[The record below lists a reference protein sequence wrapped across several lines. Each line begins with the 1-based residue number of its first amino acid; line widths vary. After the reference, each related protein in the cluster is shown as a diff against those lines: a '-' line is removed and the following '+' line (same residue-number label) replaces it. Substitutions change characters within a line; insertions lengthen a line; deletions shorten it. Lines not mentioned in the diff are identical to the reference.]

1 MTPASA
7 MRLRLVADDLTGA
20 LDTAARFAADAPVP
34 VYWEP
39 PRAVAGAVAIDSG
52 TREMPREAAR
62 ARVAAIAAAL
72 PKDPDALFYAKL
84 DSLLRGHAAAEIAA
98 WIGALRPA
106 ACLIAPAFPYQ
117 GRITRDARQIA
128 RDGDAWAPVPA
139 DLAAD
144 LADEGLIVQRRRA
157 GETAPTGISLWDA
170 ETDADL
176 AAIAAAGRALPGPV
190 LWCGS
195 GGLAAALA
203 GSAPA
208 DGGLPAALP
217 RPLLGLF
224 GTDHPATAAQLAAC
238 GAPVIPPSAGD
249 VAARLF
255 SEGLALVRS
264 SLPAGLSRE
273 TAARRIAAA
282 FADLANH
289 LPPPATLLVSGGE
302 TLRALCGALAAR
314 RLDLTGQILPGI
326 PRAVLRGGRWDG
338 VGVVSKSGAFGAPEL
353 LRDLLFPT
361 PKRKEAS
368 R

>member
-1 MTPASA
+1 MTSASG

-20 LDTAARFAADAPVP
+20 LDTAARFAAHGPVP

-39 PRAVAGAVAIDSG
+39 PGAADGSVAIDSG
-52 TREMPREAAR
+52 TREMPRDAAR
-62 ARVAAIAAAL
+62 ARVSAIAAAL
-72 PKDPDALFYAKL
+72 PKQPGDLFYAKL

-98 WIGALRPA
+98 WLGALRPT

-117 GRITRDARQIA
+117 GRITRGSRQMM
-128 RDGDAWAPVPA
+128 RDGGDWKPVA
-139 DLAAD
+139 TDLAAD

-157 GETAPTGISLWDA
+157 GDSAPTGISLWDA
-170 ETDADL
+170 ETDSDL

-203 GSAPA
+203 GPGPA
-208 DGGLPAALP
+208 DEGLPAGLP

-224 GTDHPATAAQLAAC
+224 GTDHPVTTAQLAAC
-238 GAPVIPPSAGD
+238 GAPILPAVAGD
-249 VAARLF
+249 VAARLIA
-255 SEGLALVRS
+255 EGLAMVRPE
-264 SLPAGLSRE
+264 LPAGLSRE
-273 TAARRIAAA
+273 DAAQRIAAA
-282 FADLANH
+282 FADLTGR

-302 TLRALCGALAAR
+302 TLHALCRALKAQ

-326 PRAVLRGGRWDG
+326 PRAVLRGGPWDG
-338 VGVVSKSGAFGAPEL
+338 VGVVSKSGAFGAPDL
-353 LRDLLFPT
+353 LRDLLFPS
-361 PKRKEAS
+361 PKRKDAS